1 MSLFHSLQT
10 NQKVCMCV
18 LFLSLSLICGCQD
31 PGGSNN
37 ELSSIQESNNSGNLL
52 VFFRDPFELSKSYKS
67 QIAIFES
74 IFLNPTK
81 YKFSSSTKESSLHSF
96 FNDLRNGHFIKTV
109 DINHS
114 YIRKEYH
121 TFTHAMDVL
130 LTTHTFLKSGAEVF
144 LTESEQMAL
153 LLAAFGH
160 DVLHAGVNNSF
171 LIETNHPFSSETNG
185 GSVQEKRSVA
195 FIFELFDEYE
205 IFSIQNGMSENEKIQ
220 ISQARELVE
229 KSILWTDIKK
239 HKELISEVKNLK
251 DKVLKILTKYKNVSH
266 DRSRMGA
273 YPSDIE
279 EGINISDQL
288 QFEERII
295 LASFF
300 LHCADVS
307 NPGKEW
313 VQSER
318 WAGLVMNE
326 FFSQGDLQKELGLK
340 PSKNCDREVVS
351 VPACQ
356 IGFGDYVI
364 RDLYESLKNFLPQ
377 VGGTMLRNFNA
388 NQLKWKE
395 FLEREKKT
403 GKPYRIKFRPPTKE
417 GGWIGNLRNNEN

>member
-1 MSLFHSLQT
+1 L
-10 NQKVCMCV
+10 
-18 LFLSLSLICGCQD
+18 
-31 PGGSNN
+31 
-37 ELSSIQESNNSGNLL
+37 
-52 VFFRDPFELSKSYKS
+52 
-67 QIAIFES
+67 
-74 IFLNPTK
+74 
-81 YKFSSSTKESSLHSF
+81 
-96 FNDLRNGHFIKTV
+96 
-109 DINHS
+109 
-114 YIRKEYH
+114 
-121 TFTHAMDVL
+121 DVL
-130 LTTHTFLKSGAEVF
+130 ITTHTFLKSGAEVF
-144 LTESEQMAL
+144 LTESEQIAL

-185 GSVQEKRSVA
+185 GSVQEKRSAA
-195 FIFELFDEYE
+195 FILGLFDKYE

-220 ISQARELVE
+220 MSQARELVE

-239 HKELISEVKNLK
+239 HKLLMSEVSNLK
-251 DKVLKILTKYKNVSH
+251 DKVLQILTQLRNVSLGGKLN
-266 DRSRMGA
+266 GA
-273 YPSDIE
+273 YPSDID
-279 EGINISDQL
+279 EGINISEQL

-364 RDLYESLKNFLPQ
+364 RDLYELLENFLPQ
-377 VGGTMLRNFNA
+377 VGGTLLRNFNA

-403 GKPYRIKFRPPTKE
+403 GESYRIKFRPPTKE
-417 GGWIGNLRNNEN
+417 GGWIGSLRNDEN